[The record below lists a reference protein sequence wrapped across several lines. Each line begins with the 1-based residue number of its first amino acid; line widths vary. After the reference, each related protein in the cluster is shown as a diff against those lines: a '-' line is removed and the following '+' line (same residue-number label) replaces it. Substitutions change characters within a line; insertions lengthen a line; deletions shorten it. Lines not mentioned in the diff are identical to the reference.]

1 MQYIIYLWDNGA
13 TFQFST
19 LLPKY
24 GLVVHYNFTHLKE
37 LTVEYSGEISLQPCL
52 QQNNGVNIFVER
64 QRIGTRPLIT
74 WWPPWGLFILNWSPH
89 KSPAPG
95 PRGITWPRFSSRHW
109 VLGSGHLYRHV
120 GSLAAWPVNCI
131 KEHEVAILPLR
142 SAERT
147 QWVYTVSPWKPG
159 NQDSW

>member
-120 GSLAAWPVNCI
+120 GSLAAWTSQLYKGAWGCHI
-131 KEHEVAILPLR
+131 ASEICWTHSMSIHSFPLK
-142 SAERT
+142 T
-147 QWVYTVSPWKPG
+147 WQPG
-159 NQDSW
+159 